1 MKILPELF
9 SFAIPMIILAW
20 VLPKRYVL
28 LSQIIVTGLFIIYK
42 SPLSFSI
49 LTITAFGN
57 YFLLYESTLSKSLKI
72 SISLIFLISL
82 FYVVKILFTIHT
94 DWIFPLG
101 ISYYIVKNTHYTLE
115 FYKGKIHDKSL
126 LFYLAYNFFL
136 PVFIVGPINRYP
148 EFIKDWQRRRF
159 NSEYFSSGIERV
171 LYGLSK
177 IIILGN
183 YVFTFLL
190 RNIINKTDAHHIWLK
205 TYLKT
210 LQVIFNG
217 YFQFAG
223 YSDIAIG
230 ISLLLGFRI
239 MENFNYPFLAT
250 NMAEFWRRYHI
261 SLSSFCRDYIYTPV
275 TAYYRKPLFGIIA
288 TMLVIGLWHEI
299 SVRYLIWALLQA
311 AGVYLSSFFTSKPK
325 SIFAINLG
333 RFFVINYYAFT
344 CVILSYDHLSEA
356 WNAYKILF
364 LIK

>member
-1 MKILPELF
+1 MKILFELF
-9 SFAIPMIILAW
+9 SFAVPMIIFAW

-28 LSQIIVTGLFIIYK
+28 LSQIIITGLFIIYK

-57 YFLLYESTLSKSLKI
+57 YFLLYESKLSKSLKI
-72 SISLIFLISL
+72 SISLVFLISL
-82 FYVVKILFTIHT
+82 FYLVKILFTIHT

-101 ISYYIVKNTHYTLE
+101 ISYYVLKNAHYTLE
-115 FYKGKIHDKSL
+115 FYKGKIYHKSL

-159 NSEYFSSGIERV
+159 NSEYFSLGIERV

-177 IIILGN
+177 VLILGN
-183 YVFTFLL
+183 YLCTFLL
-190 RNIINKTDAHHIWLK
+190 QNIIDKIDYNHSGLK
-205 TYLKT
+205 IYLNS
-210 LQVIFNG
+210 LRGVFNG

-223 YSDIAIG
+223 YSDMAIG

-250 NMAEFWRRYHI
+250 NMADFWRRYHI
-261 SLSSFCRDYIYTPV
+261 SLSSFCRDYIYTPI

-288 TMLVIGLWHEI
+288 TMVAIGLWHEI
-299 SVRYLIWALLQA
+299 SVRYLIWGLLQA
-311 AGVYLSSFFTSKPK
+311 AGVYLSSFFRNKPK
-325 SIFAINLG
+325 SIIAINLC
-333 RFFVINYYAFT
+333 RFFCVNFYALT
-344 CVILSYDHLSEA
+344 GIVLAYNHLPEA
-356 WNAYKILF
+356 WNAYRTLF
-364 LIK
+364 LFK